1 VPFDLVLTAGK
12 RKDIVMNTITFG
24 QKAFLSHAASQVKQ
38 GQFGVQFG
46 NQASSTAAA
55 DSVSLSVSTSQGKT
69 TSPTKVAIVGGAGNV
84 GASLAMSLVEQSLCN
99 EVALYDMQGNAAK
112 GKALDLNQ
120 AAAVNG
126 SSTFVTGGDNY
137 EIIKDANVVVVTAGS
152 PRQPG
157 QSRDDLLVKSA
168 GVIQTVCENIKQYAP
183 DATIIMV
190 SNPLD
195 AMTQLAQKVTGF
207 PPNRVFGMA
216 GVLDSG
222 RFKALIAEQLKVS
235 PNDVQAMV
243 LGGHGDTMVPILS
256 NTTVSG
262 VPVEQLIDK
271 PTLDKIIDRVKN
283 AGAEI
288 VNLAGRSSYY
298 GPGAAIAKMIKA
310 VLKGETTVAPV
321 CANVDGQ
328 YGLNNLYVGVPV
340 RLGRTGVEQVLNIKM
355 NPEELAAFQA
365 SVDSCKANI
374 AKIPYLNPVAT
385 PAS

>member
-1 VPFDLVLTAGK
+1 
-12 RKDIVMNTITFG
+12 MNTMMVG
-24 QKAFLSHAASQVKQ
+24 HKAFLNHVTSQMNKNPL
-38 GQFGVQFG
+38 VQFG
-46 NQASSTAAA
+46 NQLASNAAA
-55 DSVSLSVSTSQGKT
+55 DSVILSLSTSSQGKT

-137 EIIKDANVVVVTAGS
+137 DVIKDANIVVVTAGS

-157 QSRDDLLVKSA
+157 QSRDDLLLKSA

-355 NPEELAAFQA
+355 NPDELAAFQA

-374 AKIPYLNPVAT
+374 AKIPYLNPAANTAPV
-385 PAS
+385 S